1 MNYRHLLGV
10 LTLSLS
16 LVGCTVIS
24 GFQTYDLPKEGIYKT
39 ELGTQVNIVK
49 LTQDTLPAEQP
60 TQIHGLK
67 NYAFLF
73 QNSLQNYRLS
83 PGDILSLQ
91 LWAYPEIS
99 AAATDTSNGYQIDQN
114 GYIQFPMIGRYKA
127 AGKSLTQVNQ
137 ELRRQLAHYLKNPDV
152 VVRVLAYQGQRY
164 SVQGNV
170 KAAGQFYLSDQP
182 VSVYT
187 ALGLAG
193 GMNEQGDPASI
204 QLVRQGLIYDLNTIV
219 LEKSGFSLH
228 NLLIQAN
235 DTLYINSR
243 ENQKIYVIGEAGT
256 NKALPV
262 RDQGMTLSD
271 VIGESQ
277 GINPLSASA
286 SRIYVLRNNP
296 NAQMTELYH
305 LSLESLGDFGLANQ
319 FKMRSNDIVY
329 VDATGLTRWQRVISQ
344 IIPFSSIVNTAIR

>member
-1 MNYRHLLGV
+1 M
-10 LTLSLS
+10 
-16 LVGCTVIS
+16 
-24 GFQTYDLPKEGIYKT
+24 
-39 ELGTQVNIVK
+39 
-49 LTQDTLPAEQP
+49 
-60 TQIHGLK
+60 
-67 NYAFLF
+67 
-73 QNSLQNYRLS
+73 
-83 PGDILSLQ
+83 
-91 LWAYPEIS
+91 
-99 AAATDTSNGYQIDQN
+99 
-114 GYIQFPMIGRYKA
+114 
-127 AGKSLTQVNQ
+127 
-137 ELRRQLAHYLKNPDV
+137 
-152 VVRVLAYQGQRY
+152 VRVLAYQGQRY

-235 DTLYINSR
+235 DTLYVNSR
-243 ENQKIYVIGEAGT
+243 ENQKIYVIGEAGM